1 MLKNIRISGKI
12 VLSFSLVVATVFLFS
27 VVVFTSLGQIR
38 NAKLESDQ
46 AHQTINTV
54 NDLLNTLVES
64 QNAMRGYVASANKQ
78 FIGRIDEYKASIS
91 PHLATLEATLPPETV
106 RSELTPLKQAIE
118 TFNNEMAQ
126 TVAAMSN
133 SALLNQTRTEIAST
147 ARLTDIRKIIGRLDQ
162 QEEAVV
168 AQRTQAANAAFH
180 IGGLTL
186 AIGGSLTT
194 LISAL
199 VGIGLA
205 RSIATPVV
213 RLTAIMRALAGGN
226 TSINVP
232 STNRHDEVGTMA
244 GAVEVFR
251 QAAIDKAR
259 LEKEAEQA
267 RYQQEAERQAA
278 QERTEEAARQLK
290 LATDSLANGL
300 QKMAAGDLT
309 VRIQTTFAAE
319 LEPLREN
326 FNLSV
331 QQLGQALRSVSGSAY
346 SIGNSTAEL
355 ATAADNL
362 SRRTEQQAATLEE
375 TSAALMQITQ
385 RVQKTTEETQT
396 VHTVVT
402 TSRSDAEHAED
413 VVNNAI
419 EAMTRID
426 QSSQSIAKI
435 VDMINSLAFQTNIL
449 ALNASVEAARAGETG
464 RGFAVVAGEV
474 RNLAHQ
480 SAEAVKEISAL
491 ISSSGEQVKAG
502 VSSVMETGDV
512 LHRIVVQVNT
522 IGSLITNIA
531 GAAHD
536 QASSISQLNI
546 AVSSMEQTTQ
556 KNAAVAEESAA
567 ASHTLAMQAEE
578 LEKLVKQFNLNQTG
592 RYLSDGTSA
601 RQITG

>member
-12 VLSFSLVVATVFLFS
+12 IFSFSLVVTTVFLFS
-27 VVVFTSLGQIR
+27 VVVFSSLGQIR

-54 NDLLNTLVES
+54 DDLLNTLVES
-64 QNAMRGYVASANKQ
+64 QNAMRGYVASTNKQ
-78 FIGRIDEYKASIS
+78 FITRIDEYQAAV
-91 PHLATLEATLPPETV
+91 PPRLAILEAALPPETV
-106 RSELTPLKQAIE
+106 RGELAALRQAI
-118 TFNNEMAQ
+118 TLFNNEMAK

-133 SALLNQTRTEIAST
+133 PALINQTRTEIAST
-147 ARLTDIRKIIGRLDQ
+147 ARLTDIRKIISTLDQ
-162 QEEAVV
+162 QEQAVV
-168 AQRTQAANAAFH
+168 TQRTQAANAAFQT
-180 IGGLTL
+180 GGLTL
-186 AIGGSLTT
+186 AIGGGLTT
-194 LISAL
+194 IISVL
-199 VGIGLA
+199 VGMGLV

-213 RLTAIMRALAGGN
+213 KLTAVMRVLAGGN
-226 TSINVP
+226 TGVTVP
-232 STNRHDEVGTMA
+232 GTDRNDEVGTMA
-244 GAVEVFR
+244 GTVEIFR

-259 LEKEAEQA
+259 LEQEAA
-267 RYQQEAERQAA
+267 LVRRQQEAERQAV

-290 LATDSLANGL
+290 LATDSLAGGL

-309 VRIQTTFAAE
+309 TQIQTKFSAE

-331 QQLGQALRSVSGSAY
+331 EQLGETLLAVSGSAY

-385 RVQKTTEETQT
+385 RVQKTTEETQN
-396 VHTVVT
+396 VHRVVT
-402 TSRSDAEHAED
+402 TSRSDAEHAEN
-413 VVNNAI
+413 VVNKAM

-426 QSSQSIAKI
+426 QSSQSISKI
-435 VDMINSLAFQTNIL
+435 VDMINSLSFQTNIL

-480 SAEAVKEISAL
+480 SAEAVKDISAL

-502 VSSVMETGDV
+502 VSSVVETGEV
-512 LHRIVVQVNT
+512 LHRIVAQVNA
-522 IGSLITNIA
+522 ISDLISNIA
-531 GAAHD
+531 GAADD
-536 QASSISQLNI
+536 QATSITQLNV

-556 KNAAVAEESAA
+556 QNAAVAEESAA
-567 ASHTLAMQAEE
+567 ASHTLAMQAGE
-578 LEKLVKQFNLNQTG
+578 LEKLVRQFELYQNG
-592 RYLSDGTSA
+592 R
-601 RQITG
+601 

>member
-1 MLKNIRISGKI
+1 MFKNIRISGKI
-12 VLSFSLVVATVFLFS
+12 IFSFSLLVATVALFS
-27 VVVFTSLGQIR
+27 VVVFISLGQIR

-78 FIGRIDEYKASIS
+78 FITRIDDYRASV
-91 PHLATLEATLPPETV
+91 PPRLATLEATLPPETV
-106 RSELTPLKQAIE
+106 RSELPALRQAI
-118 TFNNEMAQ
+118 TLFDDEMAK

-133 SALLNQTRTEIAST
+133 PSLLNQTRAEIAST
-147 ARLTDIRKIIGRLDQ
+147 ARLTNIRNIIDKLDQ
-162 QEEAVV
+162 QEQAVV
-168 AQRTQAANAAFH
+168 TERTQAANAAFQRAS
-180 IGGLTL
+180 LTL
-186 AIGGSLTT
+186 AIGGGLTT
-194 LISAL
+194 LISVLVGVAL
-199 VGIGLA
+199 V

-213 RLTAIMRALAGGN
+213 KLTSVMRVLAGGN
-226 TSINVP
+226 TGVAVP
-232 STNRHDEVGTMA
+232 GTNRNDEIGTMA
-244 GAVEVFR
+244 SAVEIFR
-251 QAAIDKAR
+251 QAAIDKDQLEQEAALAR
-259 LEKEAEQA
+259 
-267 RYQQEAERQAA
+267 RQQEAERQAV
-278 QERTEEAARQLK
+278 QERTDEAARQLQ
-290 LATDSLANGL
+290 LATDSLADGL
-300 QKMAAGDLT
+300 HKMAAGDLT
-309 VRIQTTFAAE
+309 IQIETKFAAA

-331 QQLGQALRSVSGSAY
+331 EQLGEALLAVSSSSY
-346 SIGNSTAEL
+346 NMGNSTAEL

-385 RVQKTTEETQT
+385 RVQKTTEETEN
-396 VHTVVT
+396 VHRVVT
-402 TSRSDAEHAED
+402 TSRSDAEHAEN
-413 VVNNAI
+413 VVNKAI

-426 QSSQSIAKI
+426 QSSQSISKI
-435 VDMINSLAFQTNIL
+435 VDMINSIAFQTNIL

-491 ISSSGEQVKAG
+491 ISSSSEQVKAG
-502 VSSVMETGDV
+502 VSSVVETGDV
-512 LHRIVVQVNT
+512 LQRIVAHVNT
-522 IGSLITNIA
+522 ISDLIANIA

-536 QASSISQLNI
+536 QATNISQLNV

-556 KNAAVAEESAA
+556 QNAAIAEESAA

-578 LEKLVKQFNLNQTG
+578 LEKLVRQFELNQNG
-592 RYLSDGTSA
+592 R
-601 RQITG
+601 

>member
-1 MLKNIRISGKI
+1 MFKNIRISGKI
-12 VLSFSLVVATVFLFS
+12 IFSFSLLVATVALFS
-27 VVVFTSLGQIR
+27 VVVFISLGQIR

-78 FIGRIDEYKASIS
+78 FITRIDDYRASV
-91 PHLATLEATLPPETV
+91 PPRLATLEATLPPETV
-106 RSELTPLKQAIE
+106 RSELPALRQAI
-118 TFNNEMAQ
+118 TLFDDEMAK

-133 SALLNQTRTEIAST
+133 PSLLNQTRAEIAST
-147 ARLTDIRKIIGRLDQ
+147 ARLTNIRNIIDKLDQ
-162 QEEAVV
+162 QEQAVV
-168 AQRTQAANAAFH
+168 TERTQAANAAFQRAS
-180 IGGLTL
+180 LTL
-186 AIGGSLTT
+186 AIGGGLTT
-194 LISAL
+194 LISFLVGVAL
-199 VGIGLA
+199 V

-213 RLTAIMRALAGGN
+213 KLTSVMRVLAGGN
-226 TSINVP
+226 TGVAVP
-232 STNRHDEVGTMA
+232 GTNRNDEIGTMA
-244 GAVEVFR
+244 SAVEIFR
-251 QAAIDKAR
+251 QAAIDKDQLEQEAALAR
-259 LEKEAEQA
+259 
-267 RYQQEAERQAA
+267 RQQEAERQAV
-278 QERTEEAARQLK
+278 QERTDEAARQLQ
-290 LATDSLANGL
+290 LATDSLADGL
-300 QKMAAGDLT
+300 HKMAAGDLT
-309 VRIQTTFAAE
+309 IQIETKFAAA

-331 QQLGQALRSVSGSAY
+331 EQLGEALLAVSSSSY
-346 SIGNSTAEL
+346 NMGNSTAEL

-385 RVQKTTEETQT
+385 RVQKTTEETEN
-396 VHTVVT
+396 VHRVVT
-402 TSRSDAEHAED
+402 TSRSDAEHAEN
-413 VVNNAI
+413 VVNKAI

-426 QSSQSIAKI
+426 QSSQSISKI
-435 VDMINSLAFQTNIL
+435 VDMINSIAFQTNIL

-491 ISSSGEQVKAG
+491 ISSSSEQVKAG
-502 VSSVMETGDV
+502 VSSVVETGDV
-512 LHRIVVQVNT
+512 LQRIVAHVNT
-522 IGSLITNIA
+522 ISDLIANIA

-536 QASSISQLNI
+536 QATNISQLNV

-556 KNAAVAEESAA
+556 QNAAIAEESAA

-578 LEKLVKQFNLNQTG
+578 LEKLVRQFELNQNG
-592 RYLSDGTSA
+592 R
-601 RQITG
+601 

>member
-1 MLKNIRISGKI
+1 M
-12 VLSFSLVVATVFLFS
+12 VSFSLVVATVFLFS

-46 AHQTINTV
+46 AHQTINMV

-78 FIGRIDEYKASIS
+78 FIGRIDGYKASV
-91 PHLATLEATLPPETV
+91 PPRLATLEATLPPETV
-106 RSELTPLKQAIE
+106 RNELTPLKQAIE
-118 TFNNEMAQ
+118 TFNSEMAQ

-133 SALLNQTRTEIAST
+133 PALLNQTRTEIAST

-162 QEEAVV
+162 QEDAVV
-168 AQRTQAANAAFH
+168 LQRTQAANAAFH

-199 VGIGLA
+199 VGMGLV

-213 RLTAIMRALAGGN
+213 RLTTIMRTLAGGN

-232 STNRHDEVGTMA
+232 GTNRHDEIGTMA

-259 LEKEAEQA
+259 LEQEAEQT
-267 RYQQEAERQAA
+267 RRQQEAERQAA

-300 QKMAAGDLT
+300 QKVAAGDLT

-331 QQLGQALRSVSGSAY
+331 KQLGQALLSVSGSAY

-362 SRRTEQQAATLEE
+362 SRRTEQQAATLEQ

-435 VDMINSLAFQTNIL
+435 VDMINNLAFQTNIL

-502 VSSVMETGDV
+502 VSSVVETGDV
-512 LHRIVVQVNT
+512 LHRIVAQVNT
-522 IGSLITNIA
+522 IGDLISNIA

-536 QASSISQLNI
+536 QASSISQLNV

-556 KNAAVAEESAA
+556 QNAAVAEESAA
-567 ASHTLAMQAEE
+567 ASHTLAMQAGE
-578 LEKLVKQFNLNQTG
+578 LEKLVKQFDLEQTG
-592 RYLSDGTSA
+592 RYLSDTASA
-601 RQITG
+601 RRITR